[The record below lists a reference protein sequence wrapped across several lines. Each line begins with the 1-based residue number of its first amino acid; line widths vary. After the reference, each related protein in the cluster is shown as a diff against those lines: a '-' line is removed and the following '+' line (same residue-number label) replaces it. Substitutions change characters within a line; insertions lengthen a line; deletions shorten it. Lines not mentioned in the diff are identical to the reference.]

1 VVKLFKF
8 RAGIIM
14 SKQVVLEFSAELPD
28 ESLQDPDVLNKGK
41 TAIVLEML
49 KKGNISQGRAT
60 ELLDMNRHQ
69 LFDLMSENQIPVL
82 NLTVDELDKELSQPL
97 NQPGTD

>member
-1 VVKLFKF
+1 
-8 RAGIIM
+8 M